1 MLGPGDLI
9 ADRYRIERQL
19 GEGGMGAV
27 YQATQVALK
36 REVALKVILPHKTSD
51 KSRDRFLREA
61 RVASSLKHPNVVAI
75 YDYGDHEGTLFLAM
89 ELLSGPSLRALVD
102 RDLPLLGVERATSIA
117 AQVADVLTAASAIP
131 LVHRDL
137 KPENVVLDRTVD
149 GRERA
154 VVVDFGLA
162 FVRDAEDETGRLTRE
177 GAVTGTPDYM
187 PPEQCRGSRDL
198 DGAADVYA
206 LGAMLYEMLTA
217 HPPFEGS
224 AAIVIS
230 RQLFV
235 KPKRMR
241 DAYPDVEVP
250 GALDDLVMS
259 MLAKD
264 PADRPSASQVR
275 EVLEGVQPDA
285 PERMSGRATSGRA
298 ARMVSVHAPPMA
310 PARGEASKRVAWVG
324 ALDSGVETTL
334 AANGIE
340 AIEAAD
346 GIPSDVDAVFV
357 PGASLETIEALVIT
371 GLPLV
376 ADAPAG
382 DVDRLTALL
391 RLGVAEVCPVEAGA
405 AELARKLTRVIRRS
419 GRRR

>member
-1 MLGPGDLI
+1 MLGPGDVI
-9 ADRYRIERQL
+9 AERYRIERQL

-27 YQATQVALK
+27 YQAIQIALK

-51 KSRDRFLREA
+51 KSRERFLREA
-61 RVASSLKHPNVVAI
+61 RVASSLKHPNVVAV

-89 ELLSGPSLRALVD
+89 ELLGGPSLRALVD
-102 RDLPLLGVERATSIA
+102 RDLPPLALERATSIA
-117 AQVADVLTAASAIP
+117 AQVASVLAAAASIP

-137 KPENVVLDRTVD
+137 KPENVVLDRSLD

-162 FVRDAEDETGRLTRE
+162 FVRDADDETGRLTRE

-187 PPEQCRGSRDL
+187 PPEQCRGAREL

-206 LGAMLYEMLTA
+206 LGAMLYEMLTTR
-217 HPPFEGS
+217 PPFEGS

-230 RQLFV
+230 RHLFV
-235 KPKRMR
+235 KPKRIR
-241 DAYPDVEVP
+241 EAYPEVEVP
-250 GALDDLVMS
+250 GALDDLVMA

-264 PADRPSASQVR
+264 PAARPSAKQVL
-275 EVLEGVQPDA
+275 EVLEGVRPDV
-285 PERMSGRATSGRA
+285 PERMSGRAQGGRA
-298 ARMVSVHAPPMA
+298 GRMVSIHASPD
-310 PARGEASKRVAWVG
+310 PATPTTTKRVAWVG
-324 ALDSGVETTL
+324 SLDVGVETTL

-340 AIEAAD
+340 AIEAHE
-346 GIPSDVDAVFV
+346 GIPSDVAAVFV
-357 PGASLETIEALVIT
+357 PGASLEAIEALVVT
-371 GLPLV
+371 GIPLI
-376 ADAPAG
+376 ADAPTG

-405 AELARKLTRVIRRS
+405 ADLARKLARVIRRS
-419 GRRR
+419 ERKK